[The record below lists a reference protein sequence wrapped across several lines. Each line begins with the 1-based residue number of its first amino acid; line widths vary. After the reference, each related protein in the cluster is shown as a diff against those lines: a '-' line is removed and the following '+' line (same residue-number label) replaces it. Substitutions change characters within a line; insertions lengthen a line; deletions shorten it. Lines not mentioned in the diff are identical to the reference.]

1 MLTPSSDIK
10 SAIVYLHGQF
20 DFMFYYSNAEE
31 FFRKLS
37 KKLQCPV
44 EDVLVRDSEGIQL
57 RKSDYGEY
65 SFPRLSAP
73 IHVFNAPIFQRHY
86 RARENEAFFENFE
99 MPIIVNGALL
109 HFQFDNQNELLEL
122 LKEQLKLGDRRE
134 VALSR
139 PSGKPYKLWD
149 TSKQRDPHRFLK
161 HPHLFAFKKQA

>member
-10 SAIVYLHGQF
+10 SAMVYLHGQF
-20 DFMFYYSNAEE
+20 DFMFYYSDSEE

-57 RKSDYGEY
+57 RKMDFGEC

-73 IHVFNAPIFQRHY
+73 IHVFNAPIFHICRGN
-86 RARENEAFFENFE
+86 RNNEAAFE

-149 TSKQRDPHRFLK
+149 TSKKRDPHRFLK
-161 HPHLFAFKKQA
+161 HPHLFAYKKQA

>member
-20 DFMFYYSNAEE
+20 DFMFYYSGREE
-31 FFRKLS
+31 FFKRIA

-44 EDVLVRDSEGIQL
+44 EDVLIRDSEGIRL
-57 RKSDYGEY
+57 RKMDFGEY

-73 IHVFNAPIFQRHY
+73 IHVFNAPLFQRHC
-86 RARENEAFFENFE
+86 RERENEAAFE

-149 TSKQRDPHRFLK
+149 TSKQQNPRRFLK
-161 HPHLFAFKKQA
+161 HPHLFAYKKQA